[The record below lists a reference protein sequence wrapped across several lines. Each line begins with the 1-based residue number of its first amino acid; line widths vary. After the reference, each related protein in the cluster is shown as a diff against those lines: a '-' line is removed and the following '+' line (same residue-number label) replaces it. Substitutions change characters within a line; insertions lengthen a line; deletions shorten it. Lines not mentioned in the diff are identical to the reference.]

1 MHVRTLNEGRP
12 TSSRKR
18 KEIKKVLSH
27 LFGQLDV
34 EVLDGG
40 GEVGVLLGVG
50 DHGALRKNQALF
62 WIYITFLWE
71 ISKYLY
77 DVPRALHVHPWLV
90 HRQEL
95 HALQVSEAPEQN
107 LRIIQTF
114 HFPQKNQMK
123 QTHLESVLCER
134 WPDPYRNGEY
144 PSAVGRPSSS
154 SCGGALLRLWEG
166 GKLLLAVSVG

>member
-1 MHVRTLNEGRP
+1 MRGERGGGGNIDNFMPPSLHIDYSSLPHTFMHVRTLNEGRP

-62 WIYITFLWE
+62 
-71 ISKYLY
+71 
-77 DVPRALHVHPWLV
+77 
-90 HRQEL
+90 
-95 HALQVSEAPEQN
+95 
-107 LRIIQTF
+107 
-114 HFPQKNQMK
+114 
-123 QTHLESVLCER
+123 
-134 WPDPYRNGEY
+134 
-144 PSAVGRPSSS
+144 
-154 SCGGALLRLWEG
+154 
-166 GKLLLAVSVG
+166 